1 MASIGKASHWDVP
14 ALTLDNCLHTI
25 NARQIR

>member
-1 MASIGKASHWDVP
+1 MVSIGKTLQGDVL

-25 NARQIR
+25 NAQQIR